1 LNSYGVNRLDF
12 DSTEDTHR
20 HPFKQITN
28 QVLNQAHTDSIF
40 MEYFSNKKDSESSPA
55 LRMVDSTA
63 IIAKLEKMNLSSTR
77 RWKFWVV
84 V

>member
-1 LNSYGVNRLDF
+1 
-12 DSTEDTHR
+12 
-20 HPFKQITN
+20 
-28 QVLNQAHTDSIF
+28 